1 MYIIAKADIE
11 IEALPQEEPVLANL
25 SKTQTATNDDETLE
39 TNDMPKQL
47 DQNDSNLQENLSENR
62 LDLQDNEEAKNENSE
77 IQDIA
82 KQETTKEDKSI
93 DQSEQHEDIVEGNNI
108 HSENL
113 KETKQID
120 RVSSFIKLI
129 F

>member
-1 MYIIAKADIE
+1 M
-11 IEALPQEEPVLANL
+11 
-25 SKTQTATNDDETLE
+25 
-39 TNDMPKQL
+39 
-47 DQNDSNLQENLSENR
+47 
-62 LDLQDNEEAKNENSE
+62 DLQDNEEAKNENSK

-82 KQETTKEDKSI
+82 KQETTKEDKFI

-120 RVSSFIKLI
+120 VVSSFIKLI